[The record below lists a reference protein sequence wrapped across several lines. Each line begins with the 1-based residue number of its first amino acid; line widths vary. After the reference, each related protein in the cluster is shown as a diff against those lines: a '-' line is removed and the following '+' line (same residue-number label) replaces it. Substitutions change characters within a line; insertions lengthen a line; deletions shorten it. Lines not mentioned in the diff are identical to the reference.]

1 MSNFPFVILDLWSP
15 CVFLELGGLISY
27 TCCIFFDGGIYDGIH
42 HRFNGGIWIRF
53 FLESQLW

>member
-1 MSNFPFVILDLWSP
+1 MSNFPFVVLDLWSP

-42 HRFNGGIWIRF
+42 HQKRRNMDPF